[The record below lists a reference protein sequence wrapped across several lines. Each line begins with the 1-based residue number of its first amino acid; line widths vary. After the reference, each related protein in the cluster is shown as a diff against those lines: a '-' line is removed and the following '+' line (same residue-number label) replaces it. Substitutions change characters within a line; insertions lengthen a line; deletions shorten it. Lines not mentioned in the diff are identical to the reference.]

1 MKTLIK
7 PHGTATLQ
15 VPLAKTPR
23 ESDKVNNLPTLI
35 LNDPA
40 LSNVV
45 MIGSGYFNPLE
56 GFMSFGEAKSVCQTF
71 RLPDGLFWPV
81 PIINLVQS
89 KPDFESGQ
97 KIALLDP
104 TRDNKPCIALMDV
117 SDIETL
123 SDKDIDEMIL
133 RIFGTNDSSHP
144 GVKKFRTLGNFLIS
158 GKLEIFDLSSFPRDY
173 PETFRTAQQI
183 REHIVNSGWDK
194 VVAFQTRNPMHRAHE
209 VLCKLAVDRIGADG
223 LIIHMLLGK
232 LKDGDIPAGV
242 RDDCIKTMVDC
253 YFSEIPVLVSGYG
266 FDMLYAGPREA
277 LLHAII
283 RQNMGATHL
292 IVGRDHA
299 GVGSFY
305 GAFEAQ
311 EIFDE
316 LQVSNDLSIKIFNAD
331 HTAYSKKLGRVVMLN
346 EVDGHVPN
354 DFVTLSGTHLRAL
367 LGKGEMPPKEIV
379 RPEVAEILM
388 NFYQS

>member
-1 MKTLIK
+1 M
-7 PHGTATLQ
+7 
-15 VPLAKTPR
+15 
-23 ESDKVNNLPTLI
+23 
-35 LNDPA
+35 DP
-40 LSNVV
+40 
-45 MIGSGYFNPLE
+45 
-56 GFMSFGEAKSVCQTF
+56 K
-71 RLPDGLFWPV
+71 
-81 PIINLVQS
+81 
-89 KPDFESGQ
+89 
-97 KIALLDP
+97 
-104 TRDNKPCIALMDV
+104 RDNKPCIALMDV

-158 GKLEIFDLSSFPRDY
+158 GKLEIFDLGSFPRDY
-173 PETFRTAQQI
+173 PDTFRTAQQI
-183 REHIVNSGWDK
+183 REHIVKSGWDK

-209 VLCKLAVDRIGADG
+209 ALCKLAVDRIGADG

-232 LKDGDIPAGV
+232 LKDGDIPAPV
-242 RDDCIKTMVDC
+242 RDDCIKTMVAC
-253 YFSEIPVLVSGYG
+253 YFNEIPVLVSGYG

-277 LLHAII
+277 LLHAVI

-354 DFVTLSGTHLRAL
+354 DFITLSGTNLRAL

>member
-1 MKTLIK
+1 M
-7 PHGTATLQ
+7 
-15 VPLAKTPR
+15 AKTPR

-56 GFMSFGEAKSVCQTF
+56 GFMSFGEAKSVCQTY

-123 SDKDIDEMIL
+123 SDKDIDEMII
-133 RIFGTNDSSHP
+133 RVFGTNDSSHP

-173 PETFRTAQQI
+173 PDTFRTAQQI

-209 VLCKLAVDRIGADG
+209 ALCKLAVDRIGADG

-253 YFSEIPVLVSGYG
+253 YFNEIPVLVSGYG

-331 HTAYSKKLGRVVMLN
+331 HTAYSKKLGRVVMLS

-354 DFVTLSGTHLRAL
+354 DFVTLSGTNLRAL

>member
-1 MKTLIK
+1 MKELIE
-7 PHGTATLQ
+7 PHGTSELQ
-15 VPLAKTPR
+15 IPLSNSPF
-23 ESDKVNNLPTLI
+23 ESDKLKNLPKLI

-45 MIGSGYFNPLE
+45 MLGSGYFNPLK

-104 TRDNKPCIALMDV
+104 SRENKPCLALMNV
-117 SDIETL
+117 ADIEVLTNN
-123 SDKDIDEMIL
+123 DIEEMIL
-133 RIFGTNDSSHP
+133 GIFGTNDLSHP
-144 GVKKFRTLGNFLIS
+144 GVKKFKSLGNYLIS
-158 GKLEIFDLSSFPRDY
+158 GTLEIFDLSSFPERY
-173 PETFRTAQQI
+173 PDTFRTAKQI
-183 REHIVNSGWDK
+183 RQHIMNAGWDK

-209 VLCKLAVDRIGADG
+209 ILCKLAVDRIGADG

-232 LKDGDIPAGV
+232 LKDGDIPASV
-242 RDDCIKTMVDC
+242 RDDCIKTMVDH
-253 YFSEIPVLVSGYG
+253 YFNKIPVLVSGYG

-283 RQNMGATHL
+283 RQNMGATHM

-299 GVGSFY
+299 GVGGFY
-305 GAFEAQ
+305 GDFEAQ
-311 EIFDE
+311 EIFDV
-316 LQVSNDLSIKIFNAD
+316 LQISADLKIKIFNAD
-331 HTAYSKKLGRVVMLN
+331 HTAYSKKLERVVMLN
-346 EVDGHVPN
+346 EVDDHIPD
-354 DFVTLSGTHLRAL
+354 DFVTLSGTNLRAL
-367 LGKGEMPPKEIV
+367 LARGEMPPEEIV

-388 NFYQS
+388 KFYRS

>member
-1 MKTLIK
+1 
-7 PHGTATLQ
+7 
-15 VPLAKTPR
+15 
-23 ESDKVNNLPTLI
+23 
-35 LNDPA
+35 
-40 LSNVV
+40 
-45 MIGSGYFNPLE
+45 
-56 GFMSFGEAKSVCQTF
+56 
-71 RLPDGLFWPV
+71 
-81 PIINLVQS
+81 
-89 KPDFESGQ
+89 
-97 KIALLDP
+97 
-104 TRDNKPCIALMDV
+104 MDV

-158 GKLEIFDLSSFPRDY
+158 GKLEIFDLGSFPRDY
-173 PETFRTAQQI
+173 PDTFRTAQQI

-209 VLCKLAVDRIGADG
+209 ALCKLAVDRIGADG

-253 YFSEIPVLVSGYG
+253 YFNEIPVLVSGYG

-311 EIFDE
+311 KIFDE

-331 HTAYSKKLGRVVMLN
+331 HTAYSK
-346 EVDGHVPN
+346 
-354 DFVTLSGTHLRAL
+354 
-367 LGKGEMPPKEIV
+367 
-379 RPEVAEILM
+379 
-388 NFYQS
+388 